1 MVILCEN
8 ITNYGVT
15 GLYEFV
21 KKGDP
26 AVVGITKL
34 DGVTLEEL
42 KRPRRKVPLPTTP
55 AVSAEATLSA
65 SPPSTPPA
73 A

>member
-1 MVILCEN
+1 M
-8 ITNYGVT
+8 
-15 GLYEFV
+15 

-42 KRPRRKVPLPTTP
+42 KRPRRVLPTAEIPP
-55 AVSAEATLSA
+55 AVSAAVSTAVSA
-65 SPPSTPPA
+65 ANPPPS
-73 A
+73 